1 MCDMHM
7 CIYVSIHVFHTHVYI
22 CTSRTHER
30 EPMHAP
36 LRVSVS
42 YPCVSR
48 ALGKAAGVYVV
59 GTGKSKRAKERI
71 DV

>member
-1 MCDMHM
+1 
-7 CIYVSIHVFHTHVYI
+7 
-22 CTSRTHER
+22 
-30 EPMHAP
+30 MHAP

-42 YPCVSR
+42 YPACLR
-48 ALGKAAGVYVV
+48 RLERRLGVYVVCTGKSKRRRLGVYIVDTGKIKRWRLGVYVV